1 MNIIRNNIGLDISE
15 RPPWTQLAMFTRLP
29 LMGLCYYHPCCFEA
43 FKKIEPLLLVCFEPL
58 CPGSKLYLKYTLVHS
73 MMPRERSRTPLTN
86 LFIAD
91 ISFHRT
97 NTVGHPGFPVDGSIY
112 LHVNI
117 YAKSQQCIRQMLK

>member
-73 MMPRERSRTPLTN
+73 MMPRERSILRNSPSGGCYKGALVVISLSLG
-86 LFIAD
+86 LFLYPHHI
-91 ISFHRT
+91 
-97 NTVGHPGFPVDGSIY
+97 VVPGPPQSI
-112 LHVNI
+112 
-117 YAKSQQCIRQMLK
+117 IRLSHEIT